1 MLQKHHPSS
10 LFLQAEQF
18 YNACTEAAI
27 LQFLC
32 LLGTVL
38 LHNSWIL
45 SIFFALH
52 FSRAPLPSIKPLCA
66 TMQRLITLPINTS
79 LPAPGSRGSGRNSR
93 CLLLLLTSAS
103 TAVNLDH
110 YDASLRRCSHPGE
123 EPGNVR
129 RREWEGENDERVCE
143 DSRKREE
150 TERNPCLPVI
160 VCGSELGD
168 DETADFSSVPRRQEP
183 TLAQKRVRRNLSP
196 DTFLLSRVYTKAVW
210 NHGGFRA
217 LLLLSA
223 CMMTSN
229 CVITWAN
236 EVFFSDFVPVTVS
249 QLDLLDRTCPKKS
262 GFCYP
267 VGACSGV
274 LYKSN

>member
-1 MLQKHHPSS
+1 MLQKYHSSS
-10 LFLQAEQF
+10 LFSQAEQF
-18 YNACTEAAI
+18 YNACTETAI

-52 FSRAPLPSIKPLCA
+52 FSRAPLPSTKSLCA

-143 DSRKREE
+143 DSRMREE

-160 VCGSELGD
+160 VCGSERGD
-168 DETADFSSVPRRQEP
+168 DETADFASRAHFGSE
-183 TLAQKRVRRNLSP
+183 TYAQKSIPRYLP
-196 DTFLLSRVYTKAVW
+196 
-210 NHGGFRA
+210 
-217 LLLLSA
+217 
-223 CMMTSN
+223 
-229 CVITWAN
+229 
-236 EVFFSDFVPVTVS
+236 FVEI
-249 QLDLLDRTCPKKS
+249 LHKS
-262 GFCYP
+262 CAKP
-267 VGACSGV
+267 WR
-274 LYKSN
+274 L